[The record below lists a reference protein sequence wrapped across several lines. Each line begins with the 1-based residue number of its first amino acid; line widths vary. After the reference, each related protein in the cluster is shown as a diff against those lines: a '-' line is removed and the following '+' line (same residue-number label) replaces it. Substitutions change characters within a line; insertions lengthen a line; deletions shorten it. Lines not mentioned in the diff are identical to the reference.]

1 MWTTGSLAKSTKL
14 QMRMIGYLARHTKD
28 IYEASLGMVQNLA
41 FLKVTAG
48 PLGTSDRKETMKGSL
63 A

>member
-1 MWTTGSLAKSTKL
+1 
-14 QMRMIGYLARHTKD
+14 MRMIGYLARHTKD